1 MKWVTLWKKQ
11 LVTLRKDSW
20 PNKIMANLKDIRDR
34 IKSVRS
40 IQKVT
45 KAMKMV
51 AAAKMRKAQERMER
65 ARPYSHRLTEVIH
78 HLLPDVDRELLSLL
92 DIREIQRVGYIVVTS
107 DRGLAGSFNTNVLKK
122 AQQEIEEIGKQNVD
136 LFCIGKKGRDHF
148 KRRDYN
154 IVQSHIEFWKDLD
167 FPHAMKMGEGII
179 SHFINGE
186 VDEIHVVYNEFVNI
200 ATQSIQSERLL
211 PLEYDDEDR
220 MAHVDRLYEPSK
232 EKLVRSLIPRHLNIQ
247 MWKYLLE
254 SYASEQAARM
264 VAMENATDNAEDMI
278 KDLSLEFNKAR
289 QASITKEMLEI
300 VGGAEALK

>member
-11 LVTLRKDSW
+11 LMTLRKDSW
-20 PNKIMANLKDIRDR
+20 PDQIMANLKDIRDR
-34 IKSVRS
+34 IKSVKS

-51 AAAKMRKAQERMER
+51 AAAKMRKAQERMEQ
-65 ARPYSHRLTEVIH
+65 ARPYTHRLTEVIH
-78 HLLPDVDRELLSLL
+78 HLLPDIDRELLPLL

-122 AQQEIEEIGKQNVD
+122 AQQEIDEIGKQNVD
-136 LFCIGKKGRDHF
+136 LFCIGKKAIDHF

-154 IVQSHIEFWKDLD
+154 IVQSHIEFWNDLD
-167 FPHAMKMGEGII
+167 FPHAMKMSEGII

-211 PLEYDDEDR
+211 PLEYDDKDR
-220 MAHVDRLYEPSK
+220 IAHVDRLYEPSK

-264 VAMENATDNAEDMI
+264 VAMENATENAEDMI

-300 VGGAEALK
+300 VSGAEALK